1 MILKFGIIDINKYE
15 SLLTSG
21 DVSTLCYGKSFQ
33 LPPLEIAIKTNN
45 PKIVEFLLSL
55 DEINV
60 NDISYK
66 NRGFG
71 HGGSRNNLSII
82 AAAVEHWNLEIL
94 EMLLKSPRID
104 KHKIN
109 YTKTSGNNFQN
120 TEVYYNSSQY
130 LENQDVIK
138 LLARYGIKWFSF
150 IDVNWLIKLLQ

>member
-1 MILKFGIIDINKYE
+1 MKVCWRVVMLVLYVMGRVFNCLHLK
-15 SLLTSG
+15 L
-21 DVSTLCYGKSFQ
+21 Q
-33 LPPLEIAIKTNN
+33 LKLI
-45 PKIVEFLLSL
+45 IVEFLLSL